1 MGGFVG
7 FGRSFKGSKVFHYG
21 LNPQFKEED
30 NINAKNLIGDRKT
43 IRSFQFCIAISSIIS
58 SLLLFLMLFHQYLI
72 KYKRELLGGGGGS
85 ELYKATISTFQP
97 TIFHPEIFIP
107 QSIILLL
114 LGSILIYLL
123 KLQVRNDTERNSYDT
138 IIKYL
143 TIINAI
149 FCGVF
154 ILGLIFGYSIYGTY
168 GIVHP
173 LLGIVLVIIV
183 SLGSLLIVVL
193 TKRMRNYVENPE
205 EFPNKAKKLIDY
217 KLLDFRVITAFLIL
231 LVFVS
236 TWPVFFIHTSTIQYI
251 YWENESYQNIYVFP
265 GTNVSYNLTVVSQD
279 GPDTLTYYIVE
290 IENRTT
296 GNWEV
301 NPRKVVVRPNEKKN
315 ITFTNFVPLNAT
327 IGTQYTFRFYLIN
340 SDDSGI
346 GSGGSE
352 SIGTQVTLNRNL
364 INASQNT
371 SSEESPRFNR
381 YFNAP
386 SSFKE
391 VMIRFSFLSIL
402 AYLVILGFFEWNEF
416 IIKRQNKRSYLR

>member
-1 MGGFVG
+1 
-7 FGRSFKGSKVFHYG
+7 
-21 LNPQFKEED
+21 
-30 NINAKNLIGDRKT
+30 
-43 IRSFQFCIAISSIIS
+43 
-58 SLLLFLMLFHQYLI
+58 MLFHQYLN
-72 KYKRELLGGGGGS
+72 KYKRELLGGGGYS
-85 ELYKATISTFQP
+85 ETYKAKMSTFQP
-97 TIFHPEIFIP
+97 EIFHPEIFIP
-107 QSIILLL
+107 QTIILIL

-123 KLQVRNDTERNSYDT
+123 KSQVRNNTERIGYDT

-149 FCGVF
+149 FCGIF

-183 SLGSLLIVVL
+183 SLGSLFIFVLI
-193 TKRMRNYVENPE
+193 KRIRRNVEHPE
-205 EFPNKAKKLIDY
+205 EFQNKTKKLIDY
-217 KLLDFRVITAFLIL
+217 KLLDFRVITAFLL
-231 LVFVS
+231 AMVFVS
-236 TWPVFFIHTSTIQYI
+236 PLPIFFIHTSTIQYI
-251 YWENESYQNIYVFP
+251 YWENDSYKNIYVFP

-279 GPDTLTYYIVE
+279 GPDTLTYHIVE
-290 IENRTT
+290 IENWTT

-327 IGTQYTFRFYLIN
+327 IGTHYTFRFYLID

-352 SIGTQVTLNRNL
+352 SIGTQVTLNRTL

-371 SSEESPRFNR
+371 SSEESPRINR

-391 VMIRFSFLSIL
+391 VMIRYSFLSIL
-402 AYLVILGFFEWNEF
+402 AYLVILTLFEWNEY
-416 IIKRQNKRSYLR
+416 ITKRQNKWNGLK